1 MNKKVLLVDDDQAV
15 LDNLKKIIKWDEL
28 SLTLIGEANDGMHA
42 LEIFKEYLPDV
53 VITDIKMPLLDG
65 IEFVEIIRN
74 TNQKTQVI
82 LLTAYDDFVY
92 ARKAIDLKVEKY
104 FLKSEINESKINELL
119 QDVCETYEMDG
130 YTKHDV
136 LKKILFEVNSIES
149 VNMLLGKANIRF
161 KDAEVLLLLIE
172 NIFEDIIAELIDYVH
187 SIDFETHELFYL
199 SSEEIVLFLSH
210 KSSFP
215 SYSLK
220 GGQNKLRLFFE
231 KHKECFCIGS
241 SKLVSPECIS
251 KEYLKLMEVKKM
263 RIFYSEKNLL
273 FSNSLD
279 QVVGIRFEE
288 ENANISELLRKKNFA
303 VAKLEIRKLLDI
315 KIAQSLNCQAYEA
328 CIDEMIG
335 TIFIDVLQKSHSY
348 VFTMFRYIHSLQDI
362 HKVSDYIIEEIDKI
376 EVATR
381 LSHHMRN
388 AVQYIN
394 EHCTEDIT
402 LEILAEM
409 LSLNSSYLSQLF
421 KKELSK
427 TFKQYL
433 NEQRINL
440 ACQLITAGYTNM
452 EWVAYE
458 VGYNNTNYFYKMF
471 KRIKGV
477 TPGDYK

>member
-1 MNKKVLLVDDDQAV
+1 MLVDDDQAV

-119 QDVCETYEMDG
+119 QDVCETYDMEG

-136 LKKILFEVNSIES
+136 LKKLLFEVNSTEA
-149 VNMLLGKANIRF
+149 VNTLLRKTNIRF
-161 KDAEVLLLLIE
+161 VGTEVLLLLIE
-172 NIFEDIIAELIDYVH
+172 NISEDIIVELIAYVQV
-187 SIDFETHELFYL
+187 IGFAEYELFYL

-210 KSSFP
+210 KSSLP
-215 SYSLK
+215 MHSLES
-220 GGQNKLRLFFE
+220 GRNKLHLFFE
-231 KHKECFCIGS
+231 KYKECFCIGS
-241 SKLVSPECIS
+241 SGLVCPECIS

-273 FSNSLD
+273 FCDILD
-279 QVVGIRFEE
+279 QVVGIRFDE
-288 ENANISELLRKKNFA
+288 ENANIRTLLSKKKFIA
-303 VAKLEIRKLLDI
+303 AKIEIHNLLDI

-348 VFTMFRYIHSLQDI
+348 VFTMFRYIHSLHDI
-362 HKVSDYIIEEIDKI
+362 HKVCDYIIEEIDKI
-376 EVATR
+376 EIATR
-381 LSHHMRN
+381 LSQHMRN